1 MFGRGKANRFDP
13 GLHTF
18 PDIMVD
24 KLASDLALDRRGGA
38 DGRAGVPPPDAAVL
52 ASPELEAVD
61 AVRAMRRQ
69 ALGRYEMEL
78 QAYAARVAEAGAAR
92 ERVQMMVG
100 EAENAIRNLTR
111 AEENR
116 LENARVHVGGMQR
129 KLEAF
134 RARHGLEGPPRAAGS
149 LVLAA
154 GLILIVG
161 LVETAA
167 NGYFFAAQNTLG
179 YLGGVVAA
187 AIISAVNIAFCLLA
201 GLLARYL
208 NRGRVG
214 WKAFGMLALAAFL
227 AFAPTLNLAVAH
239 FRDALATMSWEAA
252 LVAAVVDLRAA
263 PLALDNFESWLVVGF
278 GALVSI
284 TSFWKGLTLYDPQP
298 GWNRIHADY
307 EAAVDDYAD
316 AYGEAQQELD
326 RAFETA
332 RDELDDEAT
341 RRRIELRA
349 AVDAVAA
356 RGTLTRNLHGFLETC
371 DEAAGRLL
379 RVYRDANLK
388 GRSQPAPAYFNA
400 PFAFPAYDAP
410 QVEPGD
416 RDGAIREVARIDEI
430 VRAGTERLLAAR
442 EGALDA
448 YPTVREIKA
457 GDSVARPHIVA
468 TRGAA

>member
-1 MFGRGKANRFDP
+1 MFGRGRANRFDP

-24 KLASDLALDRRGGA
+24 KLASDLSLDRRGGA
-38 DGRAGVPPPDAAVL
+38 DGRAGVPPADAATL

-61 AVRAMRRQ
+61 AVRALRRQ
-69 ALGRYEMEL
+69 ALGRYEMEV
-78 QAYAARVAEAGAAR
+78 QAYAARVAEAAAAR

-100 EAENAIRNLTR
+100 ETENAIRNLTR
-111 AEENR
+111 DEENR
-116 LENARVHVGGMQR
+116 LENARVHVGGMHR

-149 LVLAA
+149 MVLAT
-154 GLILIVG
+154 GLILIVA

-201 GLLARYL
+201 GLMTRYL
-208 NRGRVG
+208 NRRQIG
-214 WKAFGMLALAAFL
+214 WRAFGMLALAAFL
-227 AFAPTLNLAVAH
+227 VFAPTLNLAVAH
-239 FRDALATMSWEAA
+239 FRDALATMEWEAA
-252 LVAAVVDLRAA
+252 LVAAIVDLRAGPFA
-263 PLALDNFESWLVVGF
+263 LANFESWLVVGF

-298 GWNRIHADY
+298 GWNRIHSDY

-316 AYGEAQQELD
+316 AYGAAQEELD
-326 RAFETA
+326 AAFETA
-332 RDELDDEAT
+332 RDKLEDEAM

-356 RGTLTRNLHGFLETC
+356 RGTLTRNLTVFLETC
-371 DEAAGRLL
+371 DEAARRLL

-388 GRSQPAPAYFNA
+388 SRSMPPPAYFNET
-400 PFAFPAYDAP
+400 FAYPAYDAP

-416 RDGAIREVARIDEI
+416 REVALREIVRIDEI
-430 VRAGTERLLAAR
+430 VRAGTDRLLTAR
-442 EGALDA
+442 EHALDA

-457 GDSVARPHIVA
+457 GDSVARPHVVA